1 MIKRKYIKRAYI
13 EEAYCDKCGIAM
25 EFTGM
30 VLTSY
35 PQQYPYRCPK
45 CKQIQTFMGDTRPG
59 IIKYEFYEEDETF
72 EGDNGWD
79 TK

>member
-13 EEAYCDKCGIAM
+13 EEAYCDKCNTVM
-25 EFTGM
+25 EFTGV

-35 PQQYPYRCPK
+35 PQQYPYHCPK

>member
-13 EEAYCDKCGIAM
+13 EEAYCNKCGTAM

-35 PQQYPYRCPK
+35 PQQYPYHCPK
-45 CKQIQTFMGDTRPG
+45 CKQIQTFMGDTHPG